1 LQVSGKNVGGAFP
14 KRLSEHRDLLPIATG
29 EAAPVEQLGIAALD
43 PFRHIQK
50 AALSADKT

>member
-50 AALSADKT
+50 AALFGR